1 MFKKLLI
8 PIDGTELSHH
18 AIQQGLDLAR
28 QLGASIQGFV
38 VEAMPALPTMGTH
51 LPSYRNEV
59 KVHEATTEAHAK
71 GLLTQFEQAAAKAG
85 VPFEGHYERN
95 DDVAAAIAGV
105 AERQGCD
112 MIVMATHG
120 RGAFGELLF
129 GSQTKRVLS
138 LSKIPL
144 LVLH

>member
-1 MFKKLLI
+1 MFKKLMV
-8 PIDGTELSHH
+8 PIDGSELSAH

-28 QLGASIQGFV
+28 QLGASVIGFV

-51 LPSYRNEV
+51 LANYQREV
-59 KVHEATTEAHAK
+59 KEHEATTEAHAK
-71 GLLTQFEQAAAKAG
+71 RLLSQFEKAAADAG
-85 VPFEGHYERN
+85 VAFEGQYERN
-95 DDVAAAIAGV
+95 DDVAAAIAS
-105 AERQGCD
+105 AADRSGCD

-129 GSQTKRVLS
+129 GSQTKRVMS
-138 LSKIPL
+138 LSKLPL

>member
-18 AIQQGLDLAR
+18 AIQQGLALAR

-38 VEAMPALPTMGTH
+38 VEALPALPTMGTH
-51 LPSYRNEV
+51 LQSYRNEV

-71 GLLTQFEQAAAKAG
+71 GLLTKFEQAAAKAG
-85 VPFEGHYERN
+85 VAFEGDYERN
-95 DDVAAAIAGV
+95 DDVAAAIA
-105 AERQGCD
+105 AAATRRECD

-138 LSKIPL
+138 LSKVPL

>member
-1 MFKKLLI
+1 MFKKLLV
-8 PIDGTELSHH
+8 PIDGSELSHQ

-28 QLGASIQGFV
+28 QLGASIQGLV

-51 LPSYRNEV
+51 LANYQREV
-59 KVHEATTEAHAK
+59 AEHEATTEAHAQR
-71 GLLTQFEQAAAKAG
+71 LLKLFSTAAADAG
-85 VPFEGHYERN
+85 VSFEGAYERN
-95 DDVAAAIAGV
+95 DDVAGAIAGV
-105 AERQGCD
+105 ADRQACD

-129 GSQTKRVLS
+129 GSQTKRVMS
-138 LSKIPL
+138 LSKLPL